1 MNIAQRTLHL
11 CHWDPKF
18 IPPMIT
24 FVNERLGETNHRFVV
39 YGASQGE
46 AEAPPNGRLIHGH
59 PIGVGDAVQLRGEI
73 AAARRVIVH
82 GLFNNR
88 IAAVL
93 ASAPRALPR
102 CRWVLW
108 GGDLYDRNRQPRSLR
123 WHAATAV
130 RKSLCTRLGGIA
142 ALIPGDVDE
151 ARRELGFRGQH
162 FRCLGYLSNT
172 FRRAEPSAEPTGPL
186 TILVGNSAM
195 PSNQHARAFKL
206 LARLGRQDIRVL
218 CPLSYGDRDYADK
231 VVAEGRAAFGDRFTA
246 VRRFLDPTEY
256 ANVLDSVSV
265 AVFAHDRQQA
275 IGNCIQLLGRGVR
288 LHLDPATS
296 HHAYFSAEG
305 FPVGNIDSIELRPL
319 DSGERIRCHELA
331 REAFSEAR
339 LESQYRAI
347 LD

>member
-18 IPPMIT
+18 IPPLIT
-24 FVNERLGETNHRFVV
+24 FINERFGEAGHRFVV

-46 AEAPPNGRLIHGH
+46 AVAPPNGRLIHGH
-59 PIGVGDAVQLRGEI
+59 LIGVGDAAQLRGEI
-73 AAARRVIVH
+73 QAASRIIVH

-88 IAAVL
+88 IAAIL

-162 FRCLGYLSNT
+162 FRCLGYVSNT

-186 TILVGNSAM
+186 TILVGNSAT

-275 IGNCIQLLGRGVR
+275 VGNCIQLLGRGVR

-296 HHAYFSAEG
+296 HYAHFRAEG
-305 FPVGNIDSIELRPL
+305 FPIGSVESIELRSL
-319 DSGERIRCHELA
+319 DPGERIRCRELA
-331 REAFSEAR
+331 CRSFSEVS
-339 LESQYRAI
+339 LESQYRAMFE
-347 LD
+347 